1 MPISPFRYERRL
13 RSDRWSNRSGES
25 VCVVVFFSR
34 FPTYCIM
41 ERRHPRLSIT
51 EEISKRGIFDNFRR
65 GYSSLLLE
73 ELFILFY
80 IRILLFS
87 RAFSSING
95 WMRIKVWLSA
105 LDKCL
110 KRPDIG
116 KIILEIAFCDT
127 RPINS
132 LKIMRF
138 FLLRNRYL
146 NFYTIN
152 KLKLK
157 IYSLSLTI
165 LANRIFF
172 IYSDWN
178 RNFRLKESLSLF
190 FIFLF
195 FLHKIYSSNINASKK
210 FVSIIYNW
218 IRNRLKNDTSKFLL
232 FRDIFHTWW
241 HISF

>member
-51 EEISKRGIFDNFRR
+51 EEISKRGIFDTRMFLP
-65 GYSSLLLE
+65 SSRE

-87 RAFSSING
+87 HAFSSING

-178 RNFRLKESLSLF
+178 RNFRLKESVRYLY
-190 FIFLF
+190 FLF
-195 FLHKIYSSNINASKK
+195 F
-210 FVSIIYNW
+210 
-218 IRNRLKNDTSKFLL
+218 T
-232 FRDIFHTWW
+232 
-241 HISF
+241 